1 MARWSGVCVSAV
13 LVNIHDAEDAFQAT
27 FLILASRAGAIR
39 RPDALASFL
48 HGVARRLAVRLKQR
62 PRVAPVLVEPVVAEG
77 PATTVSWREVLAL
90 LDEELQRLPERYRL
104 PLVLCY
110 LEGATRDEAA
120 QQLGWSLATVR
131 RRVDRGRELLHAR
144 LLRRG
149 VTLPA
154 ALGGALL
161 TELVVVPPTLTAAA
175 LAAARHW
182 LAGPAE
188 HCLISASVLS
198 LARQG
203 ALAMG
208 TASLRALL
216 LVGVAILALGGGA
229 GVYFAV
235 RQRPASLTSPP
246 GPAAVVDVEA
256 ASLMQ
261 TAPRPRQ
268 PLRPAKPLSSNW
280 CASWRRCRR
289 GAATGR
295 RHAGSSTKPAK
306 SVLAFL
312 PREPCSCSPSL
323 TG

>member
-1 MARWSGVCVSAV
+1 MAHGSIPGWLRHFLRLPPAPALSDAALLQRFVAEGDAEAFAALLKRHGPLVWGVCQRV

-39 RPDALASFL
+39 RPNALASFL

-131 RRVDRGRELLHAR
+131 RRVDRGSQLLHAR

-154 ALGGALL
+154 ALGGAPL

-175 LAAARHW
+175 LTAARHW

-188 HCLISASVLS
+188 NCLISASVLS
-198 LARQG
+198 RPPRSLCHGDRLTSGLAAGRRRHPRPG
-203 ALAMG
+203 RRRRRLLRGPPATSAADLAPR
-208 TASLRALL
+208 SD
-216 LVGVAILALGGGA
+216 GGGRCGGRLPGTDGA
-229 GVYFAV
+229 GG
-235 RQRPASLTSPP
+235 RGGPCGLRSP
-246 GPAAVVDVEA
+246 
-256 ASLMQ
+256 
-261 TAPRPRQ
+261 
-268 PLRPAKPLSSNW
+268 
-280 CASWRRCRR
+280 
-289 GAATGR
+289 
-295 RHAGSSTKPAK
+295 
-306 SVLAFL
+306 
-312 PREPCSCSPSL
+312 
-323 TG
+323 